1 MSCVTHSARCK
12 GVDIPLTPLSCS
24 HSALSLSVCAM
35 LDNCHVIISNKRQ
48 ISWQTFPYAIEGS
61 HKGMGG
67 VEGVEGVE
75 GVTKNHLHATAN
87 SFAYVLV
94 SAPNLLPLFDG

>member
-67 VEGVEGVE
+67 VRRAWRGSQRTIYMQQQTV
-75 GVTKNHLHATAN
+75 LHM
-87 SFAYVLV
+87 F
-94 SAPNLLPLFDG
+94 

>member
-12 GVDIPLTPLSCS
+12 RVDIPLTPLSCS

-67 VEGVEGVE
+67 VWMVWRGSQKTIYMQQQTV
-75 GVTKNHLHATAN
+75 LHM
-87 SFAYVLV
+87 F
-94 SAPNLLPLFDG
+94 